1 MRIAQVANFVGPRT
15 GGASRVMKS
24 LRAEYRSRGFEVL
37 EMVPRSGVPSFDG
50 DTNRAVMSRA
60 VPLPFSG
67 GYRVMVGRQALT
79 RCLRKFQPDLVEIS
93 DLSTLTWVAR
103 WCAENGVECSVIAH
117 ERMDSAI
124 ARVPVA
130 GPMLKPL
137 AERWRRTVEDHAD
150 RIVCPSEFAAQQ
162 FRCQDKVVIRPWGV
176 DHSVFHPQ
184 ESPREWNENPRALVV
199 SRLSKEKSPHVT
211 IDFALNLVEA
221 RGGLVTVIG
230 DGPLA
235 RHLREKFADR
245 PVVFEGHVAD
255 RWEVARAMRHSDLLV
270 NLGTVETFG
279 LVTLEAMACGTPVVV
294 RDCGGS
300 AELVESSFGWR
311 VGESEIRD
319 RSFAETVF
327 ARSRSTMS
335 RDAAHRAADSSW
347 SRVAD
352 VVLGSEVVVGAG

>member
-1 MRIAQVANFVGPRT
+1 
-15 GGASRVMKS
+15 
-24 LRAEYRSRGFEVL
+24 
-37 EMVPRSGVPSFDG
+37 MVPRSGVPSFDRA
-50 DTNRAVMSRA
+50 TNRAVMSRA

-67 GYRVMVGRQALT
+67 GYRVMVGQQALT

-124 ARVPVA
+124 ARVPVV
-130 GPMLKPL
+130 GPMLNPL
-137 AERWRRTVEDHAD
+137 SERWRRTVEDHAD

-162 FRCQDKVVIRPWGV
+162 FRCRDKVVIRPWGV

-335 RDAAHRAADSSW
+335 RDAAHRATDFSW
-347 SRVAD
+347 SRVAE
-352 VVLGSEVVVGAG
+352 VILGSEVVVGPG